1 MSETTRSSPSVPAG
15 TAAWPAAVM
24 GRPATERELG
34 RLAAH
39 LTQREIH
46 VLAALCEPVP
56 SLQAPATAPT
66 VRQIA
71 AGLTVADAT
80 VRQHL
85 RRLYRKLDVPPGP
98 GRRAR
103 LVRKA
108 VALGLPLPGAQA
120 EDQPEDQHSRK
131 TACTTPSTTRRPRS
145 QP

>member
-1 MSETTRSSPSVPAG
+1 VTETSRSSPSVLAG
-15 TAAWPAAVM
+15 TATWPAAVP
-24 GRPATERELG
+24 GRPATEQELST
-34 RLAAH
+34 LAAH

-56 SLQAPATAPT
+56 PVQATATAPT

-85 RRLYRKLDVPPGP
+85 RHLYRKLDVPPGP

-103 LVRKA
+103 LVRTA
-108 VALGLPLPGAQA
+108 VALGLPLPRM
-120 EDQPEDQHSRK
+120 P
-131 TACTTPSTTRRPRS
+131 
-145 QP
+145 

>member
-1 MSETTRSSPSVPAG
+1 MLTG
-15 TAAWPAAVM
+15 TAMWPTAVI

-34 RLAAH
+34 RLAAY

-46 VLAALCEPVP
+46 VLAALCEPLLSV
-56 SLQAPATAPT
+56 QAAATTPT

-85 RRLYRKLDVPPGP
+85 RHLYRKLDVPQGP
-98 GRRAR
+98 ERRAR

-108 VALGLPLPGAQA
+108 AALGLSLPGAQ
-120 EDQPEDQHSRK
+120 HG
-131 TACTTPSTTRRPRS
+131 PSK
-145 QP
+145 

>member
-1 MSETTRSSPSVPAG
+1 VTETSRSSPSVLAG
-15 TAAWPAAVM
+15 TATWPAAVT

-56 SLQAPATAPT
+56 PGQATATAPT
-66 VRQIA
+66 VRQVA
-71 AGLTVADAT
+71 AGLTVAEAT

-85 RRLYRKLDVPPGP
+85 RHLYRKLDVPPGP
-98 GRRAR
+98 ERRAR

-108 VALGLPLPGAQA
+108 AALGLSLPGAQHA
-120 EDQPEDQHSRK
+120 
-131 TACTTPSTTRRPRS
+131 PSK
-145 QP
+145 

>member
-1 MSETTRSSPSVPAG
+1 VTETTRSSPPVPAS
-15 TAAWPAAVM
+15 TATWPAAVI
-24 GRPATERELG
+24 GSPATERELG

-56 SLQAPATAPT
+56 SLQAPPAAPT

-71 AGLTVADAT
+71 AGLTVAEAT

-108 VALGLPLPGAQA
+108 VALGLPLPGT
-120 EDQPEDQHSRK
+120 QPEDQHSRK

>member
-1 MSETTRSSPSVPAG
+1 VTETNRSSPSVLTG
-15 TAAWPAAVM
+15 TATWPTAVT

-34 RLAAH
+34 RLAPH

-56 SLQAPATAPT
+56 SAQAAATAPT

-98 GRRAR
+98 GRPAR
-103 LVRKA
+103 LVCTA
-108 VALGLPLPGAQA
+108 VTLGLPLPG
-120 EDQPEDQHSRK
+120 
-131 TACTTPSTTRRPRS
+131 RS
-145 QP
+145 